1 MFSLPWPL
9 RDPSVLASSPILMS
23 VRSSRPR
30 TSPPLRLV
38 GEGESAP
45 LPPLHDFD
53 ALFHRFAPYVATIA
67 LRIMGRDDEVD
78 DLVQEVFFEAHRGL
92 AGLRSPDAV
101 KGWLAR
107 ICVRRA
113 TRRLKRR
120 RLRALFRAEPL
131 DDHEQ
136 LACPQASPE
145 QAAQVASAYRAL
157 SRLSADERVVWVLRH
172 VEGHSLDELMEL
184 CRCSKSTVQRRLRAA
199 EQALEEGQAHG

>member
-1 MFSLPWPL
+1 VFSP
-9 RDPSVLASSPILMS
+9 SPILMS
-23 VRSSRPR
+23 VSPGRPKA
-30 TSPPLRLV
+30 SPPLRLV
-38 GEGESAP
+38 SEGERAP

-92 AGLRSPDAV
+92 SGLRSPDAV

-131 DDHEQ
+131 EHHVE
-136 LACPQASPE
+136 LADPEASPE

-157 SRLSADERVVWVLRH
+157 AKLSADERVVWVLRH
-172 VEGHSLDELMEL
+172 VEGHSLDELVDL

-199 EQALEEGQAHG
+199 EEALAKGQGHD

>member
-1 MFSLPWPL
+1 MLQTAIFMTATS
-9 RDPSVLASSPILMS
+9 D
-23 VRSSRPR
+23 RPR
-30 TSPPLRLV
+30 ANRLRLV
-38 GEGESAP
+38 GEGEAAP
-45 LPPLHDFD
+45 LPPLGDFD

-92 AGLRSPDAV
+92 DGLQKPEAI

-131 DDHEQ
+131 DDHAY
-136 LACPQASPE
+136 LADPEATPE
-145 QAAQVASAYRAL
+145 QAAQVESAYRLLAK
-157 SRLSADERVVWVLRH
+157 LSADERVVWVLRH
-172 VEGHSLDELMEL
+172 VEGHSLDELVEL

-199 EQALEEGQAHG
+199 EAALEKEQGHG

>member
-1 MFSLPWPL
+1 VILTAAIFMSLPPGHP
-9 RDPSVLASSPILMS
+9 RAS
-23 VRSSRPR
+23 R
-30 TSPPLRLV
+30 PLRLV
-38 GEGESAP
+38 ADGEPAP
-45 LPPLHDFD
+45 LPPLTDFD
-53 ALFHRFAPYVATIA
+53 ALFHRFSPYVATIA

-92 AGLRSPDAV
+92 ESLQKPEAI

-131 DDHEQ
+131 DDHAY
-136 LACPQASPE
+136 LADPEASPE
-145 QAAQVASAYRAL
+145 QAAQVESAYRVLA
-157 SRLSADERVVWVLRH
+157 RLSPDERVVWVLRH
-172 VEGHSLDELMEL
+172 VEGHSLDELVEL

-199 EQALEEGQAHG
+199 EQALEKEQGHG